1 MALTEQRIIKQVT
14 VIPTNN
20 AINVQWANQ
29 ILRDGEVIS
38 ETNERKAYGPGQQAE
53 FTAEVAG
60 ASDYVDLINWNP
72 SGSTASV
79 IPQSVTRRQARQALL
94 LRGKFDLVQAAIDAI
109 PDATARGL
117 MQIEWDD
124 SLDFVRTRASV
135 IAIGAAIGLDSAAL
149 DEMFTFAASLP

>member
-29 ILRDGEVIS
+29 IVKDGAVIS
-38 ETNERKAYGPGQQAE
+38 EAFHRKTYGPGQQAE
-53 FTAEVAG
+53 FTTEVSGAG
-60 ASDYVDLINWNP
+60 DYVNLIDWEQA
-72 SGSTASV
+72 GSAEPI

-94 LRGKFDLVQAAIDAI
+94 LRGKLALVQPAIDAI
-109 PDATARGL
+109 PDTTQRAL

-124 SLDFVRTRASV
+124 SQDFVRNRPSV
-135 IAIGAAIGLDSAAL
+135 IAIGSAIGYDSTGL
-149 DEMFTFAASLP
+149 DEVFIFASTL